1 VNKKFEVDILSA
13 SNFTSFGFCMS
24 GRKLLIPS
32 YRYAFS
38 GQEKNDEMIGDG
50 NYLDFLYRGYDPR
63 LGRFFSVDPLTSE
76 YPELTPYQFASNNP
90 IGNFEIEG
98 LEGRPVNPNT
108 YGSPAPTPGLQLQ
121 LPINTTVAGKIAN
134 KAVNPGFVINR
145 APQPKDCR
153 TGACSNTKLNQRL
166 VFDPNYVDGAS
177 GYSIGRYGLETA
189 QLVSNISSNR
199 SRVIGQPNVAST
211 QANDLGAAN
220 ISIAA
225 AQRQVQANQAAGNI
239 LPSATNGAPG
249 TIANSYE
256 SIIDIEI
263 LPVNLGGIKLGDAQV
278 LQANLQAANPRAQV
292 NIRQLAANSR
302 SGIAYGSGE
311 LGVTV
316 NIVTPSF

>member
-1 VNKKFEVDILSA
+1 
-13 SNFTSFGFCMS
+13 
-24 GRKLLIPS
+24 
-32 YRYAFS
+32 
-38 GQEKNDEMIGDG
+38 
-50 NYLDFLYRGYDPR
+50 
-63 LGRFFSVDPLTSE
+63 
-76 YPELTPYQFASNNP
+76 
-90 IGNFEIEG
+90 
-98 LEGRPVNPNT
+98 
-108 YGSPAPTPGLQLQ
+108 
-121 LPINTTVAGKIAN
+121 
-134 KAVNPGFVINR
+134 
-145 APQPKDCR
+145 
-153 TGACSNTKLNQRL
+153 
-166 VFDPNYVDGAS
+166 
-177 GYSIGRYGLETA
+177 
-189 QLVSNISSNR
+189 LVSNISSNR